1 MEKITELLGK
11 LENLGELI
19 PKLDTLTG
27 WVQWLVSL
35 AVRVGPVCILVLG
48 LIYLLIPPK
57 EANRKAGYRSYF
69 GMGSVQAWRFTQRL
83 AGVVFGGM
91 GILLTILG
99 IIGCVVMSSG
109 NPLNAADK
117 ALVFIIIQ
125 LALSVAAYLF
135 VEIFVAMHYDKE
147 GNPKK

>member
-1 MEKITELLGK
+1 MENAISKFLDAV
-11 LENLGELI
+11 I
-19 PKLDTLTG
+19 PKIGDLLSNMKFWMG
-27 WVQWLVSL
+27 FLMI
-35 AVRVGPVCILVLG
+35 AGPVLM
-48 LIYLLIPPK
+48 LLFGAYYFFLSPK
-57 EANRKAGYRSYF
+57 EANHKAGYRTYF
-69 GMGSVQAWRFTQRL
+69 GMGSVQVWRFTQRL
-83 AGVVFGGM
+83 DGVVFGGM
-91 GILLTILG
+91 CILLTILG